1 MEHKIKIGTAEKIK
15 QLRLEHNWTQVEMA
29 QKLRISD
36 SAYSKIEAEITE
48 INLTRLLK
56 IAAIFEIRPSLLLPD
71 VVNEDQVLKEE
82 IHSLK
87 DKLRKMEEKML
98 KLQEKLIKMYED
110 TGYVSYR

>member
-1 MEHKIKIGTAEKIK
+1 MKHLEHTIKIGTAEKIK
-15 QLRLEHNWTQVEMA
+15 RLRLERNWTQVEMA
-29 QKLRISD
+29 QKLGISD

-56 IAAIFEIRPSLLLPD
+56 IAVIFEIRPALLLP
-71 VVNEDQVLKEE
+71 NILTEDSVLKEE

-87 DKLRKMEEKML
+87 DRLRKMEEKML

-110 TGYVSYR
+110 IVP